1 MTNQH
6 NLVNIVKDL
15 TNRGHPMTSKII
27 AFSLVLL
34 MALPFS
40 TVEAS
45 TKKNQHRVHHQLDA
59 KTHAISK
66 SQKPIVSSKKRFASH
81 KKLLASNK
89 KYFQKASLNSQF
101 NQESVTAAGE
111 PQLASAKALVMD
123 QATGEIIFAK
133 NINTQTPIASVTKLM
148 TAMVMLDAHQPMD
161 EVLEVTD
168 ADVDMFKGSSS
179 KLPVGSQ
186 LTRAELLHMAVMSSE
201 NRAASALGRNY
212 PGGIHGFVAAMN
224 EKARALGMTN
234 SHFVDSTGLHSEN
247 ISTAA
252 DLSKMVRA
260 AYSYPQ
266 IRQVS
271 TSASHEFNV
280 HGYRNPVNFS
290 NTNLLVRNNS
300 QKWVIGLSKTG
311 YISEAGRCLVM
322 QAEISGKSVVLV
334 FLDSMGKFSRIGDA
348 ERIRKWMEARN
359 FSPSMS

>member
-1 MTNQH
+1 MTNQD
-6 NLVNIVKDL
+6 NLVKIVKDL
-15 TNRGHPMTSKII
+15 TNRGYPMASKVI
-27 AFSLVLL
+27 AFSIAL
-34 MALPFS
+34 AISLPFS
-40 TVEAS
+40 SAEAAH
-45 TKKNQHRVHHQLDA
+45 KKHHERVHHKIDVPSEV
-59 KTHAISK
+59 ISK
-66 SQKPIVSSKKRFASH
+66 PHKRLALRKSH
-81 KKLLASNK
+81 I
-89 KYFQKASLNSQF
+89 QKASF
-101 NQESVTAAGE
+101 EAGESRGKSISGE

-123 QATGEIIFAK
+123 QATGEILFAK

-148 TAMVMLDAHQPMD
+148 TAMVMLDAHLPMD

-168 ADVDMFKGSSS
+168 ADVDTFKGSSS

-186 LTRAELLHMAVMSSE
+186 LTRAELLHMAIMSSE

-212 PGGIHGFVAAMN
+212 PGGISAFVIAMN
-224 EKARALGMTN
+224 EKAHALGMSS

-247 ISTAA
+247 VSTAA

-260 AYSYPQ
+260 AYNYPQ

-271 TSASHEFNV
+271 TTASQEFNV

-359 FSPSMS
+359 FSPRMS

>member
-6 NLVNIVKDL
+6 NLVKIVKDF
-15 TNRGHPMTSKII
+15 TSRGHSMTSKII
-27 AFSLVLL
+27 AYSLALL
-34 MALPFS
+34 MALPFGAA
-40 TVEAS
+40 EAS
-45 TKKNQHRVHHQLDA
+45 HKKTHKRVHHQIDA
-59 KTHAISK
+59 KNHVAPK
-66 SQKPIVSSKKRFASH
+66 SQKHLVFHKSH
-81 KKLLASNK
+81 I
-89 KYFQKASLNSQF
+89 QKANYHT
-101 NQESVTAAGE
+101 QEGHEAHSFSGE
-111 PQLASAKALVMD
+111 PQLASAKALVID

-148 TAMVMLDAHQPMD
+148 TAMVMLDAHLPMD

-201 NRAASALGRNY
+201 NRAASAIGRNY
-212 PGGIHGFVAAMN
+212 PGGINGFVSAMN
-224 EKARALGMTN
+224 EKARSLGMLN

-247 ISTAA
+247 VSTAA

-260 AYSYPQ
+260 AYNYPQ

-271 TSASHEFNV
+271 TTASQEFNV

-359 FSPSMS
+359 FSPRMS

>member
-1 MTNQH
+1 MTNQD
-6 NLVNIVKDL
+6 NLVKIVKDL
-15 TNRGHPMTSKII
+15 TNRDHPMTSKVI
-27 AFSLVLL
+27 ALSIALVIS
-34 MALPFS
+34 LPFS
-40 TVEAS
+40 SAEAA
-45 TKKNQHRVHHQLDA
+45 H
-59 KTHAISK
+59 KTHHDRDHHKIDVQSEVISK
-66 SQKPIVSSKKRFASH
+66 SHKRLALHKSH
-81 KKLLASNK
+81 I
-89 KYFQKASLNSQF
+89 QKASYEVD
-101 NQESVTAAGE
+101 ESRDKYLAGE

-123 QATGEIIFAK
+123 QATGEILFAK

-148 TAMVMLDAHQPMD
+148 TAMVMLDAHLPMD

-168 ADVDMFKGSSS
+168 ADVDTLKGSSS

-186 LTRAELLHMAVMSSE
+186 LTREELLHMAIMSSE

-212 PGGIHGFVAAMN
+212 TGGITAFVSAMN
-224 EKARALGMTN
+224 EKAHALGMSS

-247 ISTAA
+247 VSTAA

-260 AYSYPQ
+260 AYNYPQ

-271 TSASHEFNV
+271 TTASQEFNV
-280 HGYRNPVNFS
+280 HGYRHPVNFS

-322 QAEISGKSVVLV
+322 QAEISGKSVVMV

-359 FSPSMS
+359 FSPRMS

>member
-1 MTNQH
+1 
-6 NLVNIVKDL
+6 
-15 TNRGHPMTSKII
+15 MTSKVI
-27 AFSLVLL
+27 AVSIALVIS
-34 MALPFS
+34 LPFS
-40 TVEAS
+40 SAEA
-45 TKKNQHRVHHQLDA
+45 A
-59 KTHAISK
+59 
-66 SQKPIVSSKKRFASH
+66 H
-81 KKLLASNK
+81 KKHHEHNHQKIDSQSEVIFKPHKHLVHSNSHLQNASFDRDETHSKNI
-89 KYFQKASLNSQF
+89 L
-101 NQESVTAAGE
+101 GE

-148 TAMVMLDAHQPMD
+148 TAMVMLDAHLPMD

-168 ADVDMFKGSSS
+168 ADVDTLRGSSS
-179 KLPVGSQ
+179 KLPVGSK
-186 LTRAELLHMAVMSSE
+186 LTRAELLHMAIMSSE

-212 PGGIHGFVAAMN
+212 PGGITAFVSAMN
-224 EKARALGMTN
+224 EKAHSLGMTS

-247 ISTAA
+247 VSTAA

-260 AYSYPQ
+260 AYNYPQ

-271 TSASHEFNV
+271 TTASQEFNV

-300 QKWVIGLSKTG
+300 HNWVIGLSKTG

-334 FLDSMGKFSRIGDA
+334 LLDSIGKFSRIGDA
-348 ERIRKWMEARN
+348 ERIRRWMEARN
-359 FSPSMS
+359 FSPHMS

>member
-1 MTNQH
+1 MTNQDYF
-6 NLVNIVKDL
+6 VKIVKDL
-15 TNRGHPMTSKII
+15 TIRGRYMTSKRI
-27 AFSLVLL
+27 ALL
-34 MALPFS
+34 TALIMVLPFS
-40 TVEAS
+40 AAEAAH
-45 TKKNQHRVHHQLDA
+45 KKHNQRVHHVVDA
-59 KTHAISK
+59 HA
-66 SQKPIVSSKKRFASH
+66 SSKVASVKTRKH
-81 KKLLASNK
+81 IASRKHNVQQVSFEK
-89 KYFQKASLNSQF
+89 S
-101 NQESVTAAGE
+101 SVTGE

-123 QATGEIIFAK
+123 QATGEILFAK
-133 NINTQTPIASVTKLM
+133 NINAQTPIASVTKLM
-148 TAMVMLDAHQPMD
+148 TAMVMLDAHLPMD
-161 EVLEVTD
+161 EMLQVTD
-168 ADVDMFKGSSS
+168 ADVDTFKGSSS
-179 KLPVGSQ
+179 KLPVGSE
-186 LTRAELLHMAVMSSE
+186 LTRAELLHMAIMSSE

-212 PGGIHGFVAAMN
+212 PGGISAFVAAMN
-224 EKARALGMTN
+224 EKARVLGMSS

-260 AYSYPQ
+260 AYNYHQ

-271 TSASHEFNV
+271 TTASQEFNV

-322 QAEISGKSVVLV
+322 QADISGKSVVMV

-359 FSPSMS
+359 FSPRMS

>member
-1 MTNQH
+1 M
-6 NLVNIVKDL
+6 
-15 TNRGHPMTSKII
+15 
-27 AFSLVLL
+27 FS
-34 MALPFS
+34 P
-40 TVEAS
+40 
-45 TKKNQHRVHHQLDA
+45 
-59 KTHAISK
+59 
-66 SQKPIVSSKKRFASH
+66 
-81 KKLLASNK
+81 
-89 KYFQKASLNSQF
+89 
-101 NQESVTAAGE
+101 
-111 PQLASAKALVMD
+111 LASAKALVMD
-123 QATGEIIFAK
+123 QATGEILFAK

-148 TAMVMLDAHQPMD
+148 TAMVMLDAHLPMD

-168 ADVDMFKGSSS
+168 ADVDTFKGSSS

-186 LTRAELLHMAVMSSE
+186 LTRAELLHMAIMSSE

-212 PGGIHGFVAAMN
+212 PGGISAFVIAMN
-224 EKARALGMTN
+224 EKAHALGMSS

-247 ISTAA
+247 VSTAA

-260 AYSYPQ
+260 AYNYPQ

-271 TSASHEFNV
+271 TTASQEFNV

-359 FSPSMS
+359 FSPRMS